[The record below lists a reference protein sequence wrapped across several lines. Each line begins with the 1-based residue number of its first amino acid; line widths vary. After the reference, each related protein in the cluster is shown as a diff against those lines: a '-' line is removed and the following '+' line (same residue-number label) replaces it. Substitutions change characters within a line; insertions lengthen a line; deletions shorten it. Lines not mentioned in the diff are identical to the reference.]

1 MSKKI
6 VGLEHD
12 GISTK
17 IIYNDNGTF
26 VAEDLKVGMTTIEEL
41 QKV

>member
-6 VGLEHD
+6 IGLEHD
-12 GISTK
+12 GIKTK
-17 IIYNDNGTF
+17 IIYSDNGEYI
-26 VAEDLKVGMTTIEEL
+26 AEEL